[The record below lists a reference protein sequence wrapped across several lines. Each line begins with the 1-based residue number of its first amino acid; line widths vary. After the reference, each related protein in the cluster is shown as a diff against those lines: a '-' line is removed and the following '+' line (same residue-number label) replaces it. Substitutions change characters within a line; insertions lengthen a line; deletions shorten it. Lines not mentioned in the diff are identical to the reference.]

1 MGVKHFAA
9 TTKKFPKMYLLLAR
23 TPEHNAGA
31 LGWALTRGDAFDARV
46 AGCKNAS
53 AWALHKFV
61 REGCFKITDARL
73 ELGVLVL

>member
-23 TPEHNAGA
+23 TPKHNAGA
-31 LGWALTRGDAFDARV
+31 LGRALAGGDALDARV
-46 AGCKNAS
+46 AGGKNAT
-53 AWALHKFV
+53 ARALHEFV

-73 ELGVLVL
+73 ELSVLVL